1 MANIAFNI
9 AFVYGYDEGKGHE
22 IVKYFIDNFEI
33 DDEPEEEDIEDG
45 SFEISFDPKWA
56 TPKAQLEELI
66 QKLQSAH
73 GLSREQSYGILN
85 TITGYIKEKFP
96 MVAGAVD
103 NLFQLGTT
111 PEAPGTSTAD
121 VQATAANPAGE
132 KIEEFAKG
140 KLGGFFGGNK
150 TS

>member
-1 MANIAFNI
+1 M
-9 AFVYGYDEGKGHE
+9 
-22 IVKYFIDNFEI
+22 
-33 DDEPEEEDIEDG
+33 
-45 SFEISFDPKWA
+45 
-56 TPKAQLEELI
+56 EELI

-121 VQATAANPAGE
+121 VQATAANP
-132 KIEEFAKG
+132 KRKG
-140 KLGGFFGGNK
+140 
-150 TS
+150 SQ